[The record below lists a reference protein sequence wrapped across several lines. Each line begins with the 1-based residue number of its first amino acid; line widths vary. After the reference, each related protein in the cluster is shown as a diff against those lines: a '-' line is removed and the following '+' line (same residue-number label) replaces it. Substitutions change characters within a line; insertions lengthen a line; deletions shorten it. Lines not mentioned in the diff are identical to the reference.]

1 MARTLSGRLA
11 LVAAGVLLPG
21 IALAQETP
29 RVNVSIGGAR
39 GPQDVA
45 ATLQIVLLLTVLS
58 LAPAILLTLTSFV
71 RVVIVLAFTRSAL
84 GIQQIPP
91 NQVIIGLALFVTFF
105 IMQPVWKE
113 VNDQSLQ
120 PYLKHRISLDEAV
133 ERAETPVR
141 AFLFAQT
148 RPKDLGL
155 FLRLRGAGQPRTRAD
170 VPTYVLAPAFL
181 ISELKTAFQMGFMIY
196 VPFLVIDMVVAVI
209 LLSMGMM
216 MLPPVMISLP
226 FKVLLFVMVDGWNLI
241 IQSLVLSFR

>member
-1 MARTLSGRLA
+1 MARALSRTLA
-11 LVAAGVLLPG
+11 LLGVGMLLPG
-21 IALAQETP
+21 IAFAQEIP

-39 GPQDVA
+39 GPHDVA
-45 ATLQIVLLLTVLS
+45 ATLQIILLLTVLS

-84 GIQQIPP
+84 GIQQVPP
-91 NQVIIGLALFVTFF
+91 NQVIIGLALFLTFF
-105 IMQPVWKE
+105 LMQPVWKE
-113 VNDQSLQ
+113 INSQALQ
-120 PYLKHRISLDEAV
+120 PYLAHQITLDEAV
-133 ERAETPVR
+133 KRGEGPVR

-155 FLRLRGAGQPRTRAD
+155 FLRLGGVEQPRTRAD

-196 VPFLVIDMVVAVI
+196 VPFLVIDIVVAVI

-226 FKVLLFVMVDGWNLI
+226 FKVLLFVMVDGWNLV
-241 IQSLVLSFR
+241 IQSLMLSFR